1 MASSQLPR
9 HPRCPG
15 WESSSQGSCKEHGHV
30 TKGLN
35 SRGFNHLTA
44 LFSVLQLSVQGM
56 WAQWPSSGTEGIL
69 HAPGGHNH
77 LFAQGSNSHQRG
89 GKGEWAFW
97 YNGICHQCPRV
108 DKGRKSKTLDPLCWS
123 WLIQCIHSP
132 LTGQLPCPSPAAGS
146 AVSRQPELRE
156 KEDRE
161 LPGID
166 LQWEQEGWRLSAYN
180 SKSMWNTE
188 ML

>member
-56 WAQWPSSGTEGIL
+56 WAQWPTSGTEGIL
-69 HAPGGHNH
+69 QAPGGHNH

-97 YNGICHQCPRV
+97 YKGICHQCPRV
-108 DKGRKSKTLDPLCWS
+108 DKSRKSKTSDPLCWS
-123 WLIQCIHSP
+123 WSIQCIHSL
-132 LTGQLPCPSPAAGS
+132 LTAPSPPPQPCHTVCCQQTARAQRKGGQGTAGH
-146 AVSRQPELRE
+146 
-156 KEDRE
+156 
-161 LPGID
+161 
-166 LQWEQEGWRLSAYN
+166 
-180 SKSMWNTE
+180 
-188 ML
+188 